1 MSDYVLFRELV
12 AGGWLMIPI
21 LLCSLIMVAII
32 VERIWTLKVS
42 KIVPDSLL
50 SDVWKTFRAGN
61 MTVEKI
67 IELRGDS
74 PLGEVLAA
82 GLANR
87 AHGRDVM
94 KDAME
99 EAGGRVTH
107 DMERFLSS
115 LGTIAAVT
123 PLLGL
128 LGTVIGMIRVF
139 SEIMISGTGNAGV
152 LAGGISQALV
162 TTAAGLTIAI
172 PAMIFH
178 RHFERKID
186 AIVVQLEQQSSR
198 LVDAIFSG
206 KSLGE
211 KVPSRSTQSAPTE
224 NAQTR
229 RRNSD

>member
-1 MSDYVLFRELV
+1 MSDFVLFRELV

-32 VERIWTLKVS
+32 VERMLTLKAS
-42 KIVPDSLL
+42 KVVPDGLL
-50 SDVWKTFRAGN
+50 SEVWGSFRAGK
-61 MTVEKI
+61 MSVDKI
-67 IELRGDS
+67 LELRSHS
-74 PLGEVLAA
+74 PLGEVLSA

-99 EAGGRVTH
+99 EAGSRVTH
-107 DMERFLSS
+107 DMERFLSA

-178 RHFERKID
+178 RSFERKID
-186 AIVVQLEQQSSR
+186 GIVVELEQQSSR

-206 KSLGE
+206 KSL
-211 KVPSRSTQSAPTE
+211 VDQTPSQDA
-224 NAQTR
+224 AI
-229 RRNSD
+229 